1 MCSYKII
8 GENHIIIILIIII
21 IITHSNNHSFVEI
34 KLVISSS
41 SCEGAHGA
49 VAKATDRG
57 APVQGSNPG
66 CRT

>member
-8 GENHIIIILIIII
+8 GENHIIIIII

-41 SCEGAHGA
+41 SCEGAHGV
-49 VAKATDRG
+49 VAKATLVGVLLSR
-57 APVQGSNPG
+57 VQIQVG
-66 CRT
+66 CT